1 VSHPDPELLAGLALG
16 EPVPTDVSE
25 HVAGCAACQDEVAA
39 LGATAGSLRG
49 PVPALVAPPPGLRS
63 AVLAAAAADA
73 TSTAPGPL
81 ADGVTSDPPAP
92 LGRHVTSGPPAGV
105 GGSPGSAAPVDEL
118 AARRASNARATSSTG
133 SRRFGTAWLVG
144 AAAAGLVVGGIGV
157 SAVERTRNA
166 EPPTVVV
173 AQAGLDTLDTG
184 TRLGVADLVEHDG
197 TTDLALHTD
206 PMTADDGY
214 LEVWLINRDGER
226 MVSIGVLEPGRTDQT
241 FTVPAELVAQGYVI
255 VDISREPFD
264 ADATHSGESLARGT
278 LPV

>member
-81 ADGVTSDPPAP
+81 G
-92 LGRHVTSGPPAGV
+92 LHVTSGPPAGV
-105 GGSPGSAAPVDEL
+105 AGSPVSAAPVDEL

-241 FTVPAELVAQGYVI
+241 FAVPAELVAQGYVI